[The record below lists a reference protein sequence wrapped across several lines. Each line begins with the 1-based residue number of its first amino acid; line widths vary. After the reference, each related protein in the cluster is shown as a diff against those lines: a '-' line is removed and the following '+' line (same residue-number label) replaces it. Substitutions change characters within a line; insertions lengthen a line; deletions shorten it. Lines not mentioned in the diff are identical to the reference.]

1 LQRAPVKHFAVDKDV
16 DTPMRD
22 GVVLRMDLW
31 GAEAEVARPA
41 ILVRTPYEKS
51 HSTPAWFVPRC
62 VLEGYVFAIQD
73 CRGHFASDGETDLI
87 MWPQEARD
95 TYDTIEW
102 MASQPWCDG
111 NIGMIGGSYMGIM
124 QWAGAALR
132 PPHLRAIAPA
142 MSSVNGL
149 GEAESGG
156 VPHLHSH
163 LTWLLRACADWLAKQ
178 AAEGRDVSPALV
190 QRVDYA
196 LGHVSELVRQ
206 TPLSGILTGE
216 ELPVQV
222 SDMIFSEDR
231 RPQVDLDNIDLPTLS
246 TGGWIDALCYPTLA
260 LHDDRVRRDG
270 ASGRHRLVMGPWTH
284 GGTAQ
289 ATQGE
294 IDFGPRAPIAASG
307 VPEDHLAFFDEHLR
321 GRPADRPAV
330 RYFLMGAN
338 EWRHADTWP
347 PPGVA
352 SRELFLHSGGHANT
366 AAGDGRLSPYP
377 ATTPASD
384 RFTYDPDDPVPT
396 HGGKLMPAPGS
407 GFPSGPLAQNV
418 IEARNDVLCYSADP
432 LDDSLDIVGPVSL
445 QLYVSSDVPDTDFMA
460 KLIDVFPDGR
470 AIALTDG
477 AVRARHRN
485 GPDHEEEFLRPGKV
499 EQVEIVLGH
508 TAWRFAPGHR
518 VRVDV
523 TSSNFPH
530 LDRNM
535 NTGGPVG
542 HDVAAVVAHQMV
554 WHDADRPSRLSL
566 SVLEHAPDRPS

>member
-1 LQRAPVKHFAVDKDV
+1 MRRSAVQHFTVDKDV

-22 GVVLRMDLW
+22 GVVLRMDVW
-31 GAEAEVARPA
+31 GAEPGAPRPA

-62 VLEGYVFAIQD
+62 VLEGYVFGIQD
-73 CRGHFASDGETDLI
+73 CRGRFASDGETDLI

-95 TYDTIEW
+95 TFDTIEW

-156 VPHLHSH
+156 VPHLYSH

-178 AAEGRDVSPALV
+178 TADGHEVSPDLV
-190 QRVDYA
+190 RKVDHA
-196 LGHVSELVRQ
+196 LGHVNELVRQ
-206 TPLSGILTGE
+206 TPLSSILTGE
-216 ELPVQV
+216 DLPVQIG
-222 SDMIFSEDR
+222 DMILSENR
-231 RPQVDLDNIDLPTLS
+231 RPHVDLDNIDLPTLS
-246 TGGWIDALCYPTLA
+246 TGGWNDALCYPTLA
-260 LHDDRVRRDG
+260 LYDDRVLRGDAR
-270 ASGRHRLVMGPWTH
+270 GRHRLVMGPWTH

-321 GRPADRPAV
+321 GRTTSGPAV

-338 EWRHADTWP
+338 EWRHADAWP
-347 PPGVA
+347 QAGVEI
-352 SRELFLHSGGHANT
+352 RDLFLHSGGHANT

-377 ATTPASD
+377 ATASASD
-384 RFTYDPDDPVPT
+384 RFTYSPEHPVPT

-407 GFPSGPLAQNV
+407 GYPSGPLAQNA
-418 IEARNDVLCYSADP
+418 IEARDDVLCYSADP
-432 LDDSLDIVGPVSL
+432 LEGSLDVIGSVTL
-445 QLYVSSDVPDTDFMA
+445 QLYVSSDVRDTDFMA

-470 AIALTDG
+470 AIAITDG
-477 AVRARHRN
+477 AIRARHRD
-485 GPDHEEEFLRPGKV
+485 GTDGEEFLEPG
-499 EQVEIVLGH
+499 QVVQLSLALGH
-508 TAWRFAPGHR
+508 TAWRFERGHR
-518 VRVDV
+518 IRVDV

-542 HDVAAVVAHQMV
+542 RDVRSVVAHQV
-554 WHDADRPSRLSL
+554 IWHDAGRPSRLSL
-566 SVLEHAPDRPS
+566 SVLGRAQGRPS